1 MKPILFYIGAFPVRA
16 FGLLVGLGFVLG
28 LWTSARRA
36 TRAGIHPNA
45 VYDLGPWLL
54 GGGLIGARI
63 LYVIT
68 FWKTEF
74 AQEPFAEMF
83 KIWNGGLVFYGGL
96 ILAIAVGIARVRQLK
111 LPLWTLADAL
121 APGIALGHAFG
132 RLGCLMNGCCYG
144 RPAEFPWSIRFPTEH
159 STHGLAVHPA
169 QIYESVL
176 DFTLYSALAW
186 WFPRRR
192 FNGQVFALY
201 LIAYAGVRSVSEYFR
216 GDYGVIS
223 APLQGTLTPGQ
234 TMSVLIFL
242 AGILFWTALYKRPV
256 VPPVSTTPSDPS

>member
-1 MKPILFYIGAFPVRA
+1 MFYLGGFPVRA

-36 TRAGIHPNA
+36 TKAGISPNA

-68 FWKTEF
+68 FWKSEF
-74 AQEPFAEMF
+74 AGQPFSEVF

-96 ILAIAVGIARVRQLK
+96 IVAVGVGIARVHQLK

-132 RLGCLMNGCCYG
+132 RLGCFMNGCCYG
-144 RPAEFPWSIRFPTEH
+144 RPAELPWSVRFPVEH
-159 STHGLAVHPA
+159 HTHGLPIHPA
-169 QIYESVL
+169 QLYESAL
-176 DFTLYSALAW
+176 DLCLYAALAW

-192 FNGQVFALY
+192 FNGQIFALY
-201 LIAYAGVRSVSEYFR
+201 LLAYAAVRSLSEYFR
-216 GDYGVIS
+216 GDYSVQSSPLTGV
-223 APLQGTLTPGQ
+223 LTPGQ
-234 TMSVLIFL
+234 SMSVAIAL
-242 AGILFWTALYKRPV
+242 AGVVFWILLSRRTPRLA
-256 VPPVSTTPSDPS
+256 TPSNSGD